1 MSRTLGR
8 VILIL
13 GAVSLLTSST
23 IVSQQSSAKFEPPD
37 VQNTNDILYPPNT
50 TVTGLVTLVL
60 SLADTGRVQ
69 NVQMA
74 HDTPP
79 LTSAA
84 QSSLQT
90 WTFKAALANGKPVG
104 LQLPVN
110 VVFNPY
116 NPGGTEITGLAITP
130 APSTAGSS
138 SFVPAQIIAASYA
151 LYPSDSL
158 AIGTVV
164 LSLTIS
170 KTGQVQKVRVARD
183 VAALSPAAL
192 AAVKSWKYA
201 PATLNGQPISS
212 RLIVAFVFQRNLS

>member
-1 MSRTLGR
+1 MSHTLAR
-8 VILIL
+8 IILIL
-13 GAVSLLTSST
+13 GAASLLTSST
-23 IVSQQSSAKFEPPD
+23 IVSQQTSAKFESPD
-37 VQNTNDILYPPNT
+37 VLSTSDIPYPPNN

-69 NVQMA
+69 NVQVVR
-74 HDTPP
+74 DTPP

-84 QSSLQT
+84 QSSVQT
-90 WTFKAALANGKPVG
+90 WTCKPAQMNGQPVAS
-104 LQLPVN
+104 QLPVN

-130 APSTAGSS
+130 APSAAGSS
-138 SFVPAQIIAASYA
+138 SFVPAQITAASYA
-151 LYPSDSL
+151 LYPADSL

-164 LSLTIS
+164 LSVTIS
-170 KTGQVQKVRVARD
+170 KTGHVQKVRMARD

-192 AAVKSWKYA
+192 AAGKSWKYA

-212 RLIVAFVFQRNLS
+212 RLIVAFVFQRNLN

>member
-1 MSRTLGR
+1 
-8 VILIL
+8 
-13 GAVSLLTSST
+13 
-23 IVSQQSSAKFEPPD
+23 
-37 VQNTNDILYPPNT
+37 
-50 TVTGLVTLVL
+50 VTLVL

>member
-8 VILIL
+8 IILIL
-13 GAVSLLTSST
+13 GAASLLTSST
-23 IVSQQSSAKFEPPD
+23 IVSQQGSAKSESPD
-37 VQNTNDILYPPNT
+37 VLSTSDISYPPNT
-50 TVTGLVTLVL
+50 TVTGLVTLLL

-69 NVQMA
+69 NVQVV

-130 APSTAGSS
+130 ASSATGSS
-138 SFVPAQIIAASYA
+138 SFVPAQITAASYA
-151 LYPSDSL
+151 LYPADSL

-164 LSLTIS
+164 LSVTIS

-192 AAVKSWKYA
+192 AVVKSWKYA
-201 PATLNGQPISS
+201 PATLKGQPISS

>member
-8 VILIL
+8 SILIL
-13 GAVSLLTSST
+13 GAASLLASATV
-23 IVSQQSSAKFEPPD
+23 VSQQTSAKFEPPD
-37 VQNTNDILYPPNT
+37 VLSTSEIPYPPNT

-69 NVQMA
+69 NVQVVR
-74 HDTPP
+74 DTPP

-84 QSSLQT
+84 QSSVQT
-90 WTFKAALANGKPVG
+90 WTCKPARMNGQPVAS
-104 LQLPVN
+104 QLPVN

-116 NPGGTEITGLAITP
+116 NPGGTEITGLSISP
-130 APSTAGSS
+130 ASKAAGSS
-138 SFVPAQIIAASYA
+138 SFVPAQITSASYA
-151 LYPSDSL
+151 LYPPDSL
-158 AIGTVV
+158 ATGTVV
-164 LSLTIS
+164 LSVTIS
-170 KTGQVQKVRVARD
+170 KTGQVQKARVARD

>member
-8 VILIL
+8 IILIL
-13 GAVSLLTSST
+13 GAASRLTSAT

-37 VQNTNDILYPPNT
+37 VQNTSDIPYPPNT

-60 SLADTGRVQ
+60 SLAESGHVQ
-69 NVQMA
+69 NVQVVR
-74 HDTPP
+74 DTLP

-84 QSSLQT
+84 QSALRT
-90 WTFKAALANGKPVG
+90 WTFKAARMNGQPLAS
-104 LQLPVN
+104 QLNVN

-116 NPGGTEITGLAITP
+116 NPGGTEITGLLITP
-130 APSTAGSS
+130 APTAEGSS
-138 SFVPAQIIAASYA
+138 SYAPAQITAASYA
-151 LYPSDSL
+151 LYPPDSL
-158 AIGTVV
+158 ATCAVV
-164 LSLTIS
+164 LSLSIS
-170 KTGQVQKVRVARD
+170 RTGQVQKVRLAKD